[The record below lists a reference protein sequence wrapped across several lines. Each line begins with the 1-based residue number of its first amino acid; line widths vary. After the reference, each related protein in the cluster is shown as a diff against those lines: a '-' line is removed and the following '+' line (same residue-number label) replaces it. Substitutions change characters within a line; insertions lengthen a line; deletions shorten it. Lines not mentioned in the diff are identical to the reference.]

1 MSKIHPTATIDPS
14 AELDEGV
21 EVGAYVVVEGD
32 VKVGKGTVLRPHCVI
47 RRYTKMGSGN
57 YVDSFA
63 CLGGE
68 PQDLKFDSETVSYL
82 CIGDHNIFR
91 EGVTISRATGDNA
104 ETKVGSNTYWMANS
118 HAGHN
123 ADIQDGVI
131 LTNGA
136 LVAGHV
142 TLGKGV
148 ILAGNTAIHQFCWIG
163 RKTIFQGGARVSMHV
178 PPYAICSG
186 QNNVISLN
194 AVGLRR
200 SEELSAEDRRQIK
213 KAFDLTYRSG
223 RRPQQALEEMD
234 RYPDWGEA
242 VGWFREFLR
251 QVFQAKAPYNR
262 GLCPHLSRRS
272 GRLE

>member
-1 MSKIHPTATIDPS
+1 MSKIHPTASIDPS
-14 AELDEGV
+14 AQLAESV
-21 EVGAYVVVEGD
+21 EVGAYVVVEAD
-32 VKVGKGTVLRPHCVI
+32 VKVGEGTVLRPHCVI
-47 RRYTKMGSGN
+47 RRYTNIGAGN

-82 CIGDHNIFR
+82 CIGNYNVFR
-91 EGVTISRATGDNA
+91 EGVTISRATGNDA

-123 ADIQDGVI
+123 SEIHDGVI

-136 LVAGHV
+136 LVAGH
-142 TLGKGV
+142 TILEKGV
-148 ILAGNTAIHQFCWIG
+148 ILAGNTAVHQFCWVG

-178 PPYAICSG
+178 PPYTICSG

-200 SEELSAEDRRQIK
+200 SQEFSTEDRRQIK

-223 RRPQQALEEMD
+223 HSPQQALEEMD
-234 RYPDWGEA
+234 RYTNWGEA
-242 VGWFREFLR
+242 VGCFRQFLR
-251 QVFQAKAPYNR
+251 QVIQAKAPYNR
-262 GLCPHLSRRS
+262 GLCPHLPRRS
-272 GRLE
+272 GRQE